1 MTFLKK
7 LITNKDYNNLLKSLS
22 TITSLYSKFL
32 KDSKDKALNKK
43 FRNMFY
49 HLRAG
54 TYDIE
59 TKDIS
64 LFKNELHNI
73 ELILNFD
80 ENVSKIL
87 AENKLKKINKY
98 FAKHKF
104 DVDAL
109 DFIKYS
115 LISMKLQRKLKF
127 IFTRTLSDLLEI
139 ISFYGRKYA

>member
-1 MTFLKK
+1 M
-7 LITNKDYNNLLKSLS
+7 
-22 TITSLYSKFL
+22 
-32 KDSKDKALNKK
+32 
-43 FRNMFY
+43 
-49 HLRAG
+49 
-54 TYDIE
+54 
-59 TKDIS
+59 
-64 LFKNELHNI
+64 
-73 ELILNFD
+73 ILNFD

-115 LISMKLQRKLKF
+115 LISMKLRENSKF

-139 ISFYGRKYA
+139 ISFYGRKYGLNKKQLSNLELKQIIHLDKYSKVKRKNYYQPKLKMIN

>member
-1 MTFLKK
+1 M
-7 LITNKDYNNLLKSLS
+7 KSLS

-32 KDSKDKALNKK
+32 KDSKKDKALNKK

-59 TKDIS
+59 TKRYIIG
-64 LFKNELHNI
+64 LKNELHNI

-87 AENKLKKINKY
+87 AENKLKKLIN
-98 FAKHKF
+98 
-104 DVDAL
+104 
-109 DFIKYS
+109 I
-115 LISMKLQRKLKF
+115 
-127 IFTRTLSDLLEI
+127 LLNI
-139 ISFYGRKYA
+139 NLM